1 MKPRKTAMLLVVA
14 MLIAS
19 VITVVPATKAE
30 ASYVDDFLAIV
41 GPMCTNDMRDNHIL
55 ASFTLAQAIWE
66 SGWGRSTLATQAN
79 NLFGI
84 RAYSTWGGKVF
95 DRNECVLYDSW
106 SHLVAAKGDAYVRTY
121 SLSFWRGYDSWQDS
135 VNDHSGLFNR
145 MSCYE
150 NLRGNYDYRSCA
162 YLIVQDGYC
171 SETEYT
177 DCLINLIESYD
188 LEQYNYDFGTEGDLP
203 SEPEV
208 DEPVDTPEAPENV
221 GSISLNPAKLYME
234 TGTVYEFTLNIT
246 PADAEYTLTSS
257 NPSVA
262 LINDNKVGAAAPGNA
277 TVTLSAGGLSVSCDV
292 VVADNYGGI
301 VADGVYTYCSVREGA
316 VTVPAEATS
325 IAASAFANSNVSKVI
340 VGNGVT
346 SVEAGAFSG
355 MGGGFT
361 LCSYGNSVVSDYA
374 LMNAIA
380 HINIST
386 GWALDSA
393 SSLVSGI
400 SLYTTAGL
408 ISTYYNAEGI
418 RISLSDSEGTALEST
433 DYVGT
438 GCVINVGGVSYN
450 AIVKGD
456 TDGDGITS
464 TSDLLK
470 IKGYLSGDN
479 SYLPMRY
486 YRKAADFN
494 SDERIT
500 TADYLAVFRS
510 FTA

>member
-1 MKPRKTAMLLVVA
+1 MLLVVA
-14 MLIAS
+14 MVISSVVAIAP
-19 VITVVPATKAE
+19 VTKVK
-30 ASYVDDFLAIV
+30 ASYVDDFLATV

-84 RAYSTWGGKVF
+84 RAYSTWDGKVF
-95 DRNECVLYDSW
+95 DRNECVLYNSW
-106 SHLVAAKGDAYVRTY
+106 SHLVSTKGDAYVKSY
-121 SLSFWRGYDSWQDS
+121 SLSFWRAYDSWQES

-145 MSCYE
+145 MSIYE
-150 NLRGNYDYRSCA
+150 NLRGNYDYKSCA
-162 YLIVQDGYC
+162 TLIVQDGYC

-188 LEQYNYDFGTEGDLP
+188 LEQYNYDFGTGGNNNGGGNSANGD
-203 SEPEV
+203 
-208 DEPVDTPEAPENV
+208 A
-221 GSISLNPAKLYME
+221 GSITLKPAKLYME
-234 TGTVYEFTLNIT
+234 TGSAYELALEIT
-246 PADAEYTLTSS
+246 PADAEYTLTST
-257 NPSVA
+257 NPAVA
-262 LINDNKVGAAAPGNA
+262 AINGNKVGAVSAGNA
-277 TVTLSAGGLSVSCDV
+277 RITLSAGGLTVSCDV

-301 VADGVYTYCSVREGA
+301 VADGVYTLCTVKEGT

-325 IAASAFANSNVSKVI
+325 IAASAFANSSVSKVI
-340 VGNGVT
+340 VGNGVK
-346 SVEAGAFSG
+346 SLEDGAFDG

-386 GWALDSA
+386 GWVLDSA
-393 SSLVSGI
+393 SSLISGI
-400 SLYTTAGL
+400 SLYTTAEL
-408 ISTYYNAEGI
+408 ISTFYSTEGV
-418 RISLSDSEGTALEST
+418 RISLKKGDGTALAGT

-438 GCVINVGGVSYN
+438 GTVVTVGGVNYN

-470 IKGYLSGDN
+470 LKGYLSGDN

-494 SDERIT
+494 NDERIT
-500 TADYLAVFRS
+500 TADYLAIYRS

>member
-19 VITVVPATKAE
+19 VITVVPSTKAE
-30 ASYVDDFLAIV
+30 ASYVDDFLATV

-95 DRNECVLYDSW
+95 DRNECVLYNSW
-106 SHLVAAKGDAYVRTY
+106 SHLVATKGDAYVKAY
-121 SLSFWRGYDSWQDS
+121 SLSFWRAYDSWQES

-150 NLRGNYDYRSCA
+150 NLRGNYDYKSCA
-162 YLIVQDGYC
+162 TLIVLDGYC

-188 LEQYNYDFGTEGDLP
+188 LEQYNYDFGTQDPPQSGGNESGD
-203 SEPEV
+203 
-208 DEPVDTPEAPENV
+208 T

-234 TGTVYEFTLNIT
+234 TGTVYELSWELT

-257 NPSVA
+257 NPTVA
-262 LINDNKVGAAAPGNA
+262 PVNGNKVGAASAGNA
-277 TVTLSAGGLSVSCDV
+277 RLTLSADGLSVYCDV

-301 VADGVYTYCSVREGA
+301 VADGVYTLCTVTEGT

-325 IAASAFANSNVSKVI
+325 IAASAFAGSRVNKVI
-340 VGNGVT
+340 VGNGVK
-346 SVEAGAFSG
+346 SVEDGTFDG
-355 MGGGFT
+355 MGSGFT
-361 LCSYGNSVVSDYA
+361 LCSYGNKVVSDYA

-386 GWALDSA
+386 GWVLDSA
-393 SSLVSGI
+393 ASLVSGI

-408 ISTYYNAEGI
+408 ISTYYDAEGV
-418 RISLSDSEGTALEST
+418 RISLSNSEGTALEST

-438 GCVINVGGVSYN
+438 GCVINVGGVAYN

-470 IKGYLSGDN
+470 LKGYLSGDN
-479 SYLPMRY
+479 SYLPMRH

-500 TADYLAVFRS
+500 TADNLAIFRS